1 MIYDMIMVV
10 QYNIAELRGDRCLVL
25 DNKTTQRASQ
35 LHTYPNHSSLMKT
48 KVKGNPF
55 LRVTGL

>member
-1 MIYDMIMVV
+1 MIMVV
-10 QYNIAELRGDRCLVL
+10 QYNIAELRKDRCLVL
-25 DNKTTQRASQ
+25 DNKTTQMASQ

-48 KVKGNPF
+48 KVKGNTF